1 MPGIQIRPVGP
12 NDLDFLREMLVEA
25 AFWRPET
32 PAPDVTTALT
42 RPDLSYLLSDWGR
55 PGDAGSIAEADDAS
69 IGAAWYR
76 LWTEA
81 QHSYGFVDP
90 ATPELGI
97 GVVALHRGCGV
108 GTALLQTLLQTA
120 RDAQICRVSLSVEID
135 NPALRLYE
143 RVGFKRLE
151 RVEGAWTMVAE
162 T

>member
-1 MPGIQIRPVGP
+1 MK
-12 NDLDFLREMLVEA
+12 FLEEMLVEA
-25 AFWRPET
+25 AFWRPGT
-32 PAPDVTTALT
+32 PTPDLATALT

-55 PGDAGSIAEADDAS
+55 PGDAGCVAEADGTPL
-69 IGAAWYR
+69 GAAWYR

-81 QHSYGFVDP
+81 QHSYGFVDA

-97 GVVALHRGCGV
+97 GVVAQHRGCGV

-143 RVGFKRLE
+143 RAGFKRLE
-151 RVEGAWTMVAE
+151 RVDGAWTMAAE